1 MVDQKRFAHYRDWL
15 LANAD
20 KKGTPDFDTVAAEYR
35 SMYEQLNPQPQNT
48 ESGLLAALAQG
59 GDSALSTIGMGIQ
72 GLADIDIL
80 PGNNAM
86 REAGQDMVEAAQNR
100 IAARDYVRPDS
111 AQGNAF
117 TKLRQGDIMGAV
129 PTLAY
134 SVAEGAPSVVPGAAM
149 SVGGAL
155 LSGTGAGAV
164 AGVPM
169 MALGG
174 SLVGTQTLGAQ
185 RQEKIEQGLDP
196 STTGTD
202 IATAAG
208 SAALEV
214 LPIGKLRNV
223 ARLGVVREGAQ
234 EALQEGMVIG
244 SVASQGGQY
253 EGMDVVDRMGESAL
267 VGGIVSKGAD
277 IAIST
282 VDGRGL
288 PVFKTRQELSPVEQ
302 QSNAGYAHL
311 IEEGVR
317 LNGYN
322 LRDTN
327 PRSQSGARTAL
338 DYARSRTQVQAKA
351 AMDEIKNQVGDD
363 LTQLDIRRL
372 EAMMTALNNK
382 VSTTVPP
389 SEIEWMLE
397 RLGNVKGVRELAD
410 AALLNNVG
418 TQLYSDGLI
427 GGVSQFTEM
436 FHVPMGMR
444 RAGAFVVNAT
454 TFGAANLAAKGIDKV
469 TGRRSRVAR
478 FVRNNAGKQGL
489 PKAERVIDLAAS
501 RAMAMDATEGELS
514 ALDTAKLTGQE
525 LSNEIARARLR
536 QIQQTIANNQNQEQ
550 RRQEGHQT
558 QQAARSQSIEF
569 GQNQEQRR
577 QESHST
583 IETSRQ
589 QTIDLRGKREDRSVE
604 SHNARMLANKIAQKR
619 AEARDQ
625 LQTARTQ
632 QQMEQTDLNMDLAR
646 DRNERATVSAQLQ
659 NKAREQAINIAATN
673 EARKADAAVQAT
685 RAADQRFEQSE
696 QDFQNRQEN
705 HNAKVAQR
713 EATKQQVAEN
723 EQKTQQSQKR
733 LMQSNAA
740 SYNAKTVPD
749 GGTRFYMLM
758 RMASKQ
764 GIKFSESLDPE
775 TVNFLDQQIEQHLVD
790 QISKQDADFAE
801 TVELYYLEQAG
812 EVLMDEGAG
821 RVLYST
827 LPKGKSQKLSPKE
840 EGRAKNERRILALRG
855 AVEADPDIS
864 DNDKMV
870 LDMTLQEF
878 DDSLSSDPEARIA
891 QINKIVEAAEA
902 QLDEPVNID
911 FVTEHTD
918 KLIDQALASIKR
930 EGPTVTPT

>member
-72 GLADIDIL
+72 GLADIEML

-149 SVGGAL
+149 SVGGAM

-223 ARLGVVREGAQ
+223 ARLGAVREGAQ
-234 EALQEGMVIG
+234 EALQEGMVMG

-253 EGMDVVDRMGESAL
+253 EGMDVVDRMGEAAL

-288 PVFKTRQELSPVEQ
+288 PVFKTREQLSPVEQ
-302 QSNAGYAHL
+302 QSNAGFAQL

-338 DYARSRTQVQAKA
+338 DYARSRTQVQGKA
-351 AMDEIKNQVGDD
+351 AMDEIKNQVGED

-389 SEIEWMLE
+389 SEIEWMLQ
-397 RLGNVKGVRELAD
+397 RLGNVKGAQDLAD

-418 TQLYSDGLI
+418 TQLYSDGLV
-427 GGVSQFTEM
+427 GGISQFTEM

-444 RAGAFVVNAT
+444 RAGAFLVNAS
-454 TFGAANLAAKGIDKV
+454 TFGTANLAAKGIDKL

-489 PKAERVIDLAAS
+489 PKAESVVDLAKA
-501 RAMAMDATEGELS
+501 RAEAANATVDEPS
-514 ALDTAKLTGQE
+514 ALDAEKLTGE
-525 LSNEIARARLR
+525 KLRNEINRARLR
-536 QIQQTIANNQNQEQ
+536 QIQQN
-550 RRQEGHQT
+550 
-558 QQAARSQSIEF
+558 IEF
-569 GQNQEQRR
+569 GQNREQRQAQGFETTQASREQSMELR
-577 QESHST
+577 QNR
-583 IETSRQ
+583 ET
-589 QTIDLRGKREDRSVE
+589 RSAA
-604 SHNARMLANKIAQKR
+604 SFDAKMLADEIRAKR
-619 AEARDQ
+619 QEARDR
-625 LQTARTQ
+625 LQAARTQ
-632 QQMEQTDLNMDLAR
+632 QQMEQTDLNMELAR
-646 DRNERATVSAQLQ
+646 NRDERSTVSAQLQ
-659 NKAREQAINIAATN
+659 NQSREQSINIAANN
-673 EARKADAAVQAT
+673 EARRAQAAVLAKQVAEQKAE
-685 RAADQRFEQSE
+685 RDAKRDEQRDQTFA
-696 QDFQNRQEN
+696 NRQEN
-705 HNAKVAQR
+705 HNAQVAQR
-713 EATKQQVAEN
+713 AAKEQEAAKN
-723 EQKTQQSQKR
+723 EQQTQEALER
-733 LMQSNAA
+733 LMEANAA

-749 GGTRFYMLM
+749 GGTRRFMLE

-764 GIKFSESLDPE
+764 GIEFSDALDVQ
-775 TVNFLDQQIEQHLVD
+775 TVAFLDDQIQQHLSEQLPRQSD
-790 QISKQDADFAE
+790 KFAE
-801 TVELYYLEQAG
+801 TVESYFREQAG
-812 EVLMDEGAG
+812 EELMAEGAG
-821 RVLYST
+821 RILYST
-827 LPKGKSQKLSPKE
+827 LPKGKSKKLSPRD
-840 EGRAKNERRILALRG
+840 EGKAKNERRILELR
-855 AVEADPDIS
+855 ATIDADPDIS

-870 LDMTLQEF
+870 LDLTLDKF
-878 DDSLSSDPEARIA
+878 NDSLASDPQARIA
-891 QINKIVEAAEA
+891 EINQIVEAAEA
-902 QLDEPVNID
+902 ELDESVNID
-911 FVTEHTD
+911 FVREHTD
-918 KLIDQALASIKR
+918 KLIQQAFDAIGR